1 MSIDAKLASIDLS
14 ADKPL
19 EDGQRTPQAEGVTCP
34 VTGLTA
40 TGKTCPFASAGSPEN
55 LQEVDEEALRTD
67 INARMVYLKDFVN
80 FTRRDEDAIRKV
92 GPLVNE
98 LIPEVVD
105 ALYSKL
111 FEFDVTK
118 QVFMQRND
126 GFDGP
131 MPTKLDDL
139 ALDSPQLVYRKVFM
153 KNWCRRLLS
162 SDFSSPKTF
171 TWMDK
176 VGVMHTG
183 VKSFKHRTHVSPLHV
198 PYRDCAL
205 TLGWVG
211 TVLQTAT
218 LQLPEDKLPMQ
229 GKIEAVAAI
238 NKILWIQNDLF
249 ARHYIDE

>member
-1 MSIDAKLASIDLS
+1 MSIDAKLAAVELN
-14 ADKPL
+14 DKHL
-19 EDGQRTPQAEGVTCP
+19 EDGQRTPQAEGATCP
-34 VTGLTA
+34 VTGLTSS
-40 TGKTCPFASAGSPEN
+40 GKTCPFASVGSPEN
-55 LQEVDEEALRTD
+55 LQEVDEEALRKD

-80 FTRRDEDAIRKV
+80 FTRHDEDAIRHV
-92 GPLVNE
+92 GPLIND

-111 FEFDVTK
+111 FEFDITK

-131 MPTKLDDL
+131 IPTKLDDL
-139 ALDSPQLVYRKVFM
+139 TLDSAQLVYRKVFM

-218 LQLPEDKLPMQ
+218 LQLPEDKLSMKE
-229 GKIEAVAAI
+229 KIDAVGAI